1 MLVFDT
7 LVRRPRTALVVMLV
21 LTIAVGLGI
30 LRLRIDFS
38 PEQVYAGQDDA
49 VAFCEQHKQ
58 MFRFEDSLL
67 LVVLESTDGQDL
79 LQEDRLQWLQTFAE
93 QAAKLPGVREV
104 TSLVTLQTPQV
115 ATASESGIDF
125 RPWLQRSQ
133 FANRDYLLRRVERM
147 PLLNDTLISH
157 DRRMLLTL
165 VDLHPDERSIRRAT
179 AQVRSMNRLLS
190 RLSPPPGTNTF
201 LSGVPAIRVDVIDSI
216 VTDQKHM
223 VPVCSLLFLVV
234 SLLMFRSWKVTLLS
248 VFSALAT
255 VALTLGL
262 MGWLGV
268 TFSVMS
274 NAIPALL
281 LIIAAAN
288 NVHILSRFQ
297 IELRRSDSDVRTCAV
312 HTMRE
317 MSQTCFLTLVT
328 TAIGFGSLLIAR
340 ADLLQSLAI
349 QAASGMAC
357 CYVSLMIIMPPTLVL
372 CARAFDRTGAADV
385 RNSDATISGRTGWRR
400 CAACLVR
407 REKLIITAHVAVA
420 GLAIWSARNVPINS
434 YMFETYDGDHPTM
447 VAVRKLDE
455 KMSGLVSLEVQLQAD
470 DAADL
475 LQPDVAVALEKFRAR
490 RADDSRITFYR
501 DYLQFLST
509 FDRGRLLTEDP
520 TQVEDSLRRIRFV
533 LRHLQQEDF
542 GVVSTFLSEEPPAAR
557 VMMRLRD
564 IGSAGMRQLID
575 EIEADLSELL
585 PAGVTF
591 RATGDAYLHAHCM
604 DAFVRDLFYS
614 LLAATFVIFVLITL
628 LFRSLRIG
636 LIAAV
641 PNLFPLVI
649 TLGYLHLRGY
659 ELTAGNT
666 VVFAISLGI
675 AVDDTIHF
683 LARYRD
689 ERQNH
694 DAPTAIAATLHS
706 SGRAIVLTSVL
717 VVSGL
722 SVLVFSD
729 FVPTRR
735 FAELTA
741 VTMCAALP
749 GDVILLPTLLY
760 AFGARQGKPTARRT
774 TGTDSRPRGTD
785 SRPHSDGRPH

>member
-1 MLVFDT
+1 MIALRTRLFAG
-7 LVRRPRTALVVMLV
+7 LIRRPKLTLLAMLC
-21 LTIAVGLGI
+21 LTSVAGLGI

-38 PEQVYAGQDDA
+38 PEQVYAGQDHA
-49 VAFCEQHKQ
+49 VEFCERHKQ
-58 MFRFEDSLL
+58 LFRFEDSLI
-67 LVVLESTDGQDL
+67 LVVLESTDQRDL
-79 LQEDRLQWLQTFAE
+79 LREDCLLWLDRFAS
-93 QAAKLPGVREV
+93 AAGQVRGVRNV
-104 TSLVTLQTPQV
+104 TSVVTLESPRLAV
-115 ATASESGIDF
+115 NAESGFDW
-125 RPWLQRSQ
+125 RPWLAQSQ
-133 FANRDYLLRRVERM
+133 FGNREYLLRQMDRM
-147 PLLNDTLISH
+147 PLLNDTLISGDH
-157 DRRMLLTL
+157 RLLLTL
-165 VDLHPDERSIRRAT
+165 VDLHPDERSIRKAT
-179 AQVRSMNRLLS
+179 GQIRTIQELLD
-190 RLSPPPGTNTF
+190 RNPPPDGTSTF

-216 VTDQKHM
+216 VVDQKRM
-223 VPVCSLLFLVV
+223 VPVCATLFLIV
-234 SLLMFRSWKVTLLS
+234 SLCMFRSLKVTLLS

-255 VALTLGL
+255 VALTVGL

-297 IELRRSDSDVRTCAV
+297 VELRRSADAGTAPDAAACTLA
-312 HTMRE
+312 TMRE
-317 MSQTCFLTLVT
+317 MSHTCLLTLAT
-328 TAIGFGSLLIAR
+328 TGIGFGSLLIAR

-357 CYVSLMIIMPPTLVL
+357 CYFSLMIVMPPTLVL
-372 CARAFDRTGAADV
+372 CADRLRPRVTGFEP
-385 RNSDATISGRTGWRR
+385 NSGRRSGGWTQLADWMQRR
-400 CAACLVR
+400 RHGILLFHFAAAA
-407 REKLIITAHVAVA
+407 TAVW
-420 GLAIWSARNVPINS
+420 LARDIPINS

-470 DAADL
+470 DADRL
-475 LQPDVAVALEKFRAR
+475 LQPDIAAALQQFRTER
-490 RADDSRITFYR
+490 KGDQRITFYR
-501 DYLQFLST
+501 DYLQFLSV
-509 FDRGRLLTEDP
+509 FDRGRLLQSSGAEA
-520 TQVEDSLRRIRFV
+520 ELSLQRIRFV
-533 LRHLQQEDF
+533 LRHLQDEEAAM
-542 GVVSTFLSEEPPAAR
+542 VSTFFSRSPPAAR

-564 IGSAGMRQLID
+564 IGSAGMQDLIA
-575 EIEADLSELL
+575 EVEADLKQYL
-585 PAGVTF
+585 PAGIRFEV
-591 RATGDAYLHAHCM
+591 TGDAFLHAHCM

-614 LLAATFVIFVLITL
+614 LLAATAVIFVLITL
-628 LFRSLRIG
+628 LFQSLRIG

-641 PNLFPLVI
+641 PNVFPLVT
-649 TLGYLHLRGY
+649 TLGYLYLRGY

-666 VVFAISLGI
+666 IVFAISLGI

-689 ERQNH
+689 ESRSREP
-694 DAPTAIAATLHS
+694 AAAIAATLHS

-717 VVSGL
+717 VVCGL

-749 GDVILLPTLLY
+749 GDVILLPTLLLM
-760 AFGARQGKPTARRT
+760 FGRR
-774 TGTDSRPRGTD
+774 GEQQSPRTPKRHFQPEQ
-785 SRPHSDGRPH
+785 SP